1 MVDTKQL
8 VQKHIKQLATEEG
21 TLIHRNDGEDDITLP
36 YGLYKKYDSK
46 MYKYIISRGKALGF
60 GVITTFWKQYEIDE
74 INEDIKEDKDYLEKL
89 AIEFYEDFIRP
100 AKLNLYP
107 KDCKAVMF
115 SLYINSPKYSIM
127 AVQRSIINMVKSDRI
142 GLLLNEV
149 SREDGGM
156 GSKTEKSLQ
165 YIRTKS
171 NDFYYYFE
179 EAIISNMKDIY
190 EELADTPEEQKNLK
204 GWKNRVRKYQQMR

>member
-1 MVDTKQL
+1 MNLIEKYV
-8 VQKHIKQLATEEG
+8 KQLATEEG

-36 YGLYKKYDSK
+36 YGLYKKYDSE
-46 MYKYIISRGKALGF
+46 MYKGIVRIANEIG
-60 GVITTFWKQYEIDE
+60 ITKHTSEWNQKD
-74 INEDIKEDKDYLEKL
+74 INVVNKLLAPMGAGIEKL